1 MSTYNITYRRYRY
14 RKDSV
19 LTANRSATLT
29 KSWNDHFLHIQ
40 IIHTDRSRKNIHN
53 GIHCT
58 HFMEMDLIHRYI
70 MGFRFCLGKNL
81 KNSFSIGFCTICHI
95 CVVDNLHDLVKATVL
110 VMMVSMPGTPMIMM
124 MFFMIMTVKIP
135 IISMQIFHI
144 MIMIL
149 VIMIQQYI
157 KITGIDP

>member
-1 MSTYNITYRRYRY
+1 
-14 RKDSV
+14 
-19 LTANRSATLT
+19 
-29 KSWNDHFLHIQ
+29 
-40 IIHTDRSRKNIHN
+40 
-53 GIHCT
+53 
-58 HFMEMDLIHRYI
+58 MEMDLIHRYI

-81 KNSFSIGFCTICHI
+81 KNPFSIGFCTICHI

-135 IISMQIFHI
+135 IISIQIFHI

-149 VIMIQQYI
+149 VIMIHQYI